1 MSSWLIALVGM
12 IYVVVCL
19 DLYRQGKL
27 DLALMFLGY
36 AVAQAGV
43 WLAANK

>member
-1 MSSWLIALVGM
+1 MSSWLIALVGG
-12 IYVVVCL
+12 IYMVVCV

>member
-19 DLYRQGKL
+19 DLYRQGKF

-43 WLAANK
+43 WLSANK

>member
-19 DLYRQGKL
+19 DLYRRGKF

>member
-1 MSSWLIALVGM
+1 MSYWLIALVGM

>member
-1 MSSWLIALVGM
+1 MSSWLIAFVGM

-27 DLALMFLGY
+27 DLAIMFLGY